1 MRDNPTTSIV
11 GGTPAQTGDFPYMVP
26 LFMHFQFIP
35 RRCNDKIWLNYYYN
49 HLGKSVFPTERS
61 G

>member
-11 GGTPAQTGDFPYMVP
+11 GGTPAPTGDFPYMVP

-35 RRCNDKIWLNYYYN
+35 RRCNDKIWLNYY
-49 HLGKSVFPTERS
+49 SITI
-61 G
+61 